1 MEKPGTNIIRVVVVD
16 DSPTERLL
24 INSLF
29 TGLEGM
35 AVVGTGSN
43 GLDAINLSEK
53 LRPDI
58 ILMDV
63 IMPKVSGLEA
73 TGHIMHE
80 HPTPIILMSSNP
92 NSLEMNLMF
101 EAERAGALTAL
112 IKPSLNDSEACENFL
127 RTVRAMARVPLVRRW
142 NEPKKRI
149 PAHTGT
155 LPALITG
162 RERKAFTEEQLRSVR
177 MVGIAASTGGPSTL
191 ITVLQSLRPD
201 FPLPL
206 LIVQHISKGF
216 GSGLADWLDDELEI
230 AVRIGQ
236 EGETPRPGTAYLAP
250 DDFHIELASNGTI
263 HLHQQAPFRGL
274 RPSANYLFQSMTRVC
289 GKQALGII
297 LTGMG
302 DDGAEGMLQLYKA
315 GALTAAQDRQSC
327 VVYGMPKE
335 AIELGAIEAVLSPE
349 QINFTLQQLA
359 LIQASSPRGGNHE
372 KRIR

>member
-1 MEKPGTNIIRVVVVD
+1 MDKTGVNPIRVLVVD

-24 INSLF
+24 LNSLF
-29 TGLEGM
+29 NGVDGM
-35 AVVGTGSN
+35 VVVGTGVN

-53 LRPDI
+53 LRPNI

-73 TGHIMHE
+73 TAHIMHE
-80 HPTPIILMSSNP
+80 HPTPIILMSSTP
-92 NSLEMNLMF
+92 NAQEMNLVF

-112 IKPSLNDSEACENFL
+112 IKPSLSDTEACENFL
-127 RTVRAMARVPLVRRW
+127 RTVRAMASVPLVRRW

-162 RERKAFTEEQLRSVR
+162 RERKIFTEEQLRQVR
-177 MVGIAASTGGPSTL
+177 VVGIAASTGGPSTL
-191 ITVLQSLRPD
+191 VTVLQSITPD
-201 FPLPL
+201 FPVPL

-216 GSGLADWLDDELEI
+216 GAGLVEWMNDELVI
-230 AVRIGQ
+230 NVRIGQ
-236 EGETPRPGTAYLAP
+236 EGEKPRPGCAYLAP
-250 DDFHIELASNGTI
+250 DDHHIELASDGTL
-263 HLHQQAPFRGL
+263 HLHQQDPFRGL
-274 RPSANYLFQSMTRVC
+274 RPSANYLFQSMAHVHP
-289 GKQALGII
+289 KQSMAII

-315 GALTAAQDRQSC
+315 GSLTVAQDRQSC

-335 AIELGAIEAVLSPE
+335 AIEVGAIEAVMNPE

-359 LIQASSPRGGNHE
+359 LANKSAAKKAN
-372 KRIR
+372 